1 MDTGVL
7 VPESFREE
15 HPERII
21 ANSVHLAHVLDE
33 EQVGQ
38 TSVFQGD
45 GCVVPARRLHAVDAE
60 AEHELGS
67 GELLRDR
74 RSRVAFPSWPTVHAS
89 HASLEVVTAVPTRY
103 EPNFGYQNISP
114 CIPSPFMT

>member
-1 MDTGVL
+1 MNTGVL

-15 HPERII
+15 RPERII

-45 GCVVPARRLHAVDAE
+45 GCVVPARGLHAVHAE

-74 RSRVAFPSWPTVHAS
+74 RSRVAFPGWLAVLAS
-89 HASLEVVTAVPTRY
+89 HAFLEVVIATFN
-103 EPNFGYQNISP
+103 EK
-114 CIPSPFMT
+114 